1 MKNNKIVLLLVISLI
16 SFSSF
21 SQSLNNKTTTELE
34 QMKKEAISSENFE
47 LAKKISEEQKSRVG
61 FDDVLKE
68 LDAKLKVA
76 VANENFDEAQKLK
89 IEIKKIEEKKVLL
102 NKLEEEK
109 KAAILAE
116 DYDKVIA
123 LDNQI
128 KTVKSDQKPEP
139 TQIQTTQPSGIT
151 TTNNTTTKI
160 SKNGI
165 SGEIVNND
173 NEKIRQAWKTKGG
186 KMRSTTVDLGYSLL
200 SLSTTSN
207 GMDMEMSGA
216 GFSAAFAMAKFKLNV
231 PDYETGKT
239 TWTSSI
245 MGVGFSYSSMST
257 SVDISGSS
265 TYSYYDYSTMS
276 YKTKTTYINSTSTSS
291 YSNIT
296 IPFNLGLV
304 IGLGKFKEANVWKG
318 TIVSLN
324 YKPSF
329 IIPLAEGA
337 ETSFNYMGFSINF
350 SGANFNAFLDKIAPK
365 PKTTFSIFIL
375 PAIDDNPF
383 FLNLTLG
390 LQFYK

>member
-1 MKNNKIVLLLVISLI
+1 MKNTKIALLIAISLI

-21 SQSLNNKTTTELE
+21 SQSLTNKTTTELE
-34 QMKKEAISSENFE
+34 LMKKEAISSENFE

-89 IEIKKIEEKKVLL
+89 IEIKKIEDKKAIIT
-102 NKLEEEK
+102 KLEEEK
-109 KAAILAE
+109 KAAIQAE
-116 DYDKVIA
+116 DFDKVIA
-123 LDNQI
+123 LDKQI
-128 KTVKSDQKPEP
+128 KAVKSDQKPEP
-139 TQIQTTQPSGIT
+139 TQTQTTQPSGIT

-173 NEKIRQAWKTKGG
+173 SEKIRQAWKTKGG
-186 KMRSTTVDLGYSLL
+186 KIRSTTMDIGYSYL
-200 SLSTTSN
+200 SMSTDN
-207 GMDMEMSGA
+207 MEMEGT
-216 GFSAAFAMAKFKLNV
+216 GFSAAFAVSKFKLNV

-239 TWTSSI
+239 TWTSFTYG
-245 MGVGFSYSSMST
+245 MGFSYSLMT
-257 SVDISGSS
+257 VDVNS
-265 TYSYYDYSTMS
+265 TYTYSSYNYLTNS
-276 YKTKTTYINSTSTSS
+276 YTEKTTYNNSSS
-291 YSNIT
+291 GYSSIT
-296 IPFNLGLV
+296 IPANFGLV
-304 IGLGKFKEANVWKG
+304 IGLGKFKEANNWKG
-318 TIVSLN
+318 LIVSLN

-329 IIPLAEGA
+329 VIPMTEGA

-365 PKTTFSIFIL
+365 AKTTFSIFVL
-375 PAIDDNPF
+375 PAINDNPF